1 MDSQRLQ
8 GLIDGNKKWLELRK
22 KDTSMYPSITKSLF
36 DLLKEATVPCC
47 VSFLHFLFKTNILMN
62 EASQMEPEV
71 VTDPFF
77 KKLTIMQNFE
87 RIHHFVVLWLTHL
100 SNWWQVC

>member
-22 KDTSMYPSITKSLF
+22 KDTSMYPLITESLF
-36 DLLKEATVPCC
+36 DLLKATVLCC
-47 VSFLHFLFKTNILMN
+47 VSFLHFLSKTNILMN

-71 VTDPFF
+71 VLTKYFF
-77 KKLTIMQNFE
+77 C
-87 RIHHFVVLWLTHL
+87 H
-100 SNWWQVC
+100 